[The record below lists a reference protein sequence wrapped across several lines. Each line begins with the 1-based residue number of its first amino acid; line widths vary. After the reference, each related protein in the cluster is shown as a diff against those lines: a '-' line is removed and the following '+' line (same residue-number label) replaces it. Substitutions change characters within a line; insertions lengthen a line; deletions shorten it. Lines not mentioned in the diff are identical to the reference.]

1 VFDGVWTMLATPMTA
16 DGDIDLEKIEPYV
29 ENQVISGIAGVMA
42 LGSTGEFYA
51 LNAGERRDVL
61 TEVARVVDGRI
72 LIAAGANAGSTR
84 AVIANA
90 QMAKNAG
97 YPTILLAPP
106 YYSNPDQ
113 DHLAQHFEAVAA
125 AVDID
130 IILYD
135 NPAQAGVEIG
145 LGVVERLATNPRFVA
160 LKEASGNLQRV
171 FAIRDRFGD
180 RFELLSGV
188 DDLALD
194 LMFWGARCWMSGPSN
209 FLAAEFV
216 EIHRAAMA
224 GEWSDARESMAN
236 VMPLIAE
243 IESGKYLSR
252 VKYCAN
258 RVGLDVGPTRGPVF
272 GLEPAEAQRLD
283 DLLGDLGKLSS
294 E

>member
-1 VFDGVWTMLATPMTA
+1 MSFDGVWTMLATPMMGN
-16 DGDIDLEKIEPYV
+16 GDLALDKLAPYI
-29 ENQVISGIAGVMA
+29 ENQVASGIAGVMA

-51 LNAGERRDVL
+51 LDASERRAVL
-61 TEVARVVDGRI
+61 TEVARLVDGRI
-72 LIAAGANAGSTR
+72 MIAAGANAGSTR
-84 AVIANA
+84 EVIDNVG
-90 QMAKNAG
+90 MAADAG
-97 YPTILLAPP
+97 FPTVLLAPP

-125 AVDID
+125 AVEIN

-145 LGVVERLATNPRFVA
+145 LGVIERLAANPRFVA
-160 LKEASGNLQRV
+160 LKEASGRVQRA
-171 FAIRDRFGD
+171 FAIRERFGD

-216 EIHRAAMA
+216 AIHTAAMA
-224 GEWSDARESMAN
+224 DDWDSAREQMAL
-236 VMPLIAE
+236 VLPLITE

-272 GLEPAEAQRLD
+272 DLEPDEARRLD
-283 DLLGDLGKLSS
+283 DMLRAVGKIS
-294 E
+294 